1 MDLVSQKIFNTPL
14 NKRIDPF
21 GAKMIG
27 FAEKTQ
33 DLEEGKEKVA
43 PF

>member
-1 MDLVSQKIFNTPL
+1 MDLVNQEIFNTPL

-27 FAEKTQ
+27 FAEKT
-33 DLEEGKEKVA
+33 
-43 PF
+43 